1 MNMYGEEEIPLSV
14 LNFDMA
20 VPPPAPRAGPSNRR
34 GSAWTAKRK
43 CAVALLMLLL
53 VAVLGE
59 LFFIR
64 VMQVISKLSGMEF

>member
-20 VPPPAPRAGPSNRR
+20 VPPSVPRPGPTNRR
-34 GSAWTAKRK
+34 GSAWSAKKK
-43 CAVALLMLLL
+43 CAAALLAVLL

-59 LFFIR
+59 LFFI
-64 VMQVISKLSGMEF
+64 

>member
-20 VPPPAPRAGPSNRR
+20 VPPPAPRPRPTNRQ

-59 LFFIR
+59 LFFVR
-64 VMQVISKLSGMEF
+64 VVQVASKSLGIEF